1 MSFCDTLLY
10 IEKLEVCEAS
20 WSSNDAVEEKPG
32 FSSSWS
38 WRESFWLKSRQ
49 QKKKNVFS
57 NYLCSEIQSKQRIIL
72 IKENPL
78 KINQLMGAKAPVI
91 ESSFKY

>member
-20 WSSNDAVEEKPG
+20 WSSNDADEEKPG

-38 WRESFWLKSRQ
+38 RRESFWLKSRQ
-49 QKKKNVFS
+49 QK
-57 NYLCSEIQSKQRIIL
+57 
-72 IKENPL
+72 
-78 KINQLMGAKAPVI
+78 
-91 ESSFKY
+91 